1 MTCPE
6 CGLGIPDGE
15 SACPICGFAA
25 DPAAVEQ
32 AERRHALLGPAI
44 AVRPLRLPAA
54 AEPAEPA
61 AAEPA
66 EPATAAAGTR
76 HRSERMRAR
85 LSEAIRALFRH
96 MADGARSCDRLLVGS
111 IRYKW
116 DFLPEQWW
124 RFEHGAASAFAG
136 WGRRIGDRIGTGL
149 WKGIRLALLLSLLL
163 AKGVAI
169 LAALVAALVSGALS
183 AA

>member
-15 SACPICGFAA
+15 PACPICGFAA

-44 AVRPLRLPAA
+44 AVRPLRPPA
-54 AEPAEPA
+54 AEPAKP
-61 AAEPA
+61 
-66 EPATAAAGTR
+66 AAAGTR